1 VIVIL
6 FEGMSIA
13 VVERC
18 SSQIG
23 KETMDDGFDAN
34 HRVSSAIFG
43 KQISAAHLA
52 QEWGQVYRP
61 AYLHARRINVA
72 PDGQSGGQVNLY
84 YHLEDFE
91 NAFAVLSEE
100 KTVYLLYSGSGPG
113 FENGIQTSADPLGN
127 VT

>member
-1 VIVIL
+1 
-6 FEGMSIA
+6 MN
-13 VVERC
+13 
-18 SSQIG
+18 
-23 KETMDDGFDAN
+23 DGFDTN

-52 QEWGQVYRP
+52 QEWGQVHRP

-72 PDGQSGGQVNLY
+72 PRRAIRRPGESVL
-84 YHLEDFE
+84 HLEDFE
-91 NAFAVLSEE
+91 NAFAILSEE